1 MNLEE
6 PITEKIYPIATVWI
20 FKSPLIMTLISIVAF
35 IFGYYFPVF
44 LFMIPVLLVANPL
57 TRRNFHF
64 SVGNKFLEIKQGIL
78 SKGERHLPYGVI
90 QNVLVKQDIFDR
102 IFRIA
107 SLSIENA
114 SQGAGSAPPEKKFL
128 GMTLGTKNYKQPWY
142 TEGFLGYGGNKVNI
156 PGLKKQDA
164 EALKEVIL
172 QKVKENP
179 IEDSQSGL

>member
-1 MNLEE
+1 M
-6 PITEKIYPIATVWI
+6 ITEKDYPISTIWI
-20 FKSPLIMTLISIVAF
+20 FKSPLVMTLISIVAY

-44 LFMIPVLLVANPL
+44 LILIPVLLVVNPL

-64 SVGNKFLEIKQGIL
+64 SIGEKFLEVKQGIL
-78 SKGERHLPYGVI
+78 SRGERHIPYGVI

-114 SQGAGSAPPEKKFL
+114 SAGAGNTSPEKKFL
-128 GMTLGTKNYKQPWY
+128 GMALGTKNHKQPWY
-142 TEGFLGYGGNKVNI
+142 TEGFLGYSGNKINI

-164 EALKEVIL
+164 EALKEVVL
-172 QKVKENP
+172 KKVKENP
-179 IEDSQSGL
+179 IEDSRSGL